1 MLNFENLDEKFVRI
15 VNSSQ
20 WKELQEKFNNCPDIY
35 VLGHGGNLAVA
46 DHAAVDITRLSNGT
60 KNAMCPGSAVVA
72 TSLIND
78 TSFDQ
83 WMVAWLQQRTSTR
96 TKGQMKKSLV
106 YGISSSGT
114 SKDVIKA
121 LQWASDNG
129 METCLLTA
137 KPIPGK
143 IKGLTQVL
151 LGVDYYHT
159 AECLSLL
166 LQYQLT
172 HGSGKEC
179 PPIGQNSPE
188 ELEKL
193 NWNKGI
199 RKHSYPDEEINLGI
213 DFDGVIHNNDK
224 GFYDG
229 TIYGDPIEGTEDALK
244 TLADKYTLICYTA
257 KAKPDR
263 MLINGKTGT
272 ELVWEWLKKHK
283 FDKYISKVTSE
294 KPRAVAYIDDKAI
307 RFSNWDHCLASL
319 ESAIAAEELISAFTI
334 TPDAILNTPALV
346 NPTSPLGTTGLKL
359 VPSATMIAVSVLVP
373 IVKSSPEIVKSPV
386 TTTLPPNVA
395 LPASDISKVKAV
407 TSEPP
412 SLPLIYKSLS
422 DTLVCIVTSLDELNI
437 RRTSVPSSS

>member
-1 MLNFENLDEKFVRI
+1 MNIENIGHRFTEI
-15 VNSSQ
+15 VNTPE
-20 WKELQEKFNNCPDIY
+20 WAELQEKYNKCDDIY
-35 VLGHGGNLAVA
+35 VLGHGGNMGVA
-46 DHAAVDITRLSNGT
+46 DHTAVDMTRLSNGT
-60 KNAMCPGSAVVA
+60 KNAMCPGSCVVA

-78 TSFDQ
+78 TDFTQ

-172 HGSGKEC
+172 HGSGNEC

-199 RKHSYPDEEINLGI
+199 RKHSYPDEQINLGI
-213 DFDGVIHNNDK
+213 DFDGVIHKNSK
-224 GFYDG
+224 GFFDG
-229 TIYGDPIEGTEDALK
+229 TIYDDPIEGTEEALK
-244 TLADKYTLICYTA
+244 KLSDKYTLICYTA

-319 ESAIAAEELISAFTI
+319 ESAKII
-334 TPDAILNTPALV
+334 
-346 NPTSPLGTTGLKL
+346 
-359 VPSATMIAVSVLVP
+359 
-373 IVKSSPEIVKSPV
+373 
-386 TTTLPPNVA
+386 
-395 LPASDISKVKAV
+395 
-407 TSEPP
+407 
-412 SLPLIYKSLS
+412 
-422 DTLVCIVTSLDELNI
+422 
-437 RRTSVPSSS
+437 